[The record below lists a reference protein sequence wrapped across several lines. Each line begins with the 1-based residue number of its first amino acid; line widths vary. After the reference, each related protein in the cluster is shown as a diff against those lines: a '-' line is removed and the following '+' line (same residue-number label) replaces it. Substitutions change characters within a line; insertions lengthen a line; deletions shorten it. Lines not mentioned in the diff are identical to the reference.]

1 MVGPAIL
8 ADVCLGKTGDAERSA
23 TSRAYALSADLPIP
37 KGAISFEG
45 KVPAP
50 WRATSWGWSRCP
62 SWIRTPPSPFS
73 SAPRERS
80 CCELPPPRSLG
91 PAGIRGRGP
100 RVRQR
105 GEGTTGLEAVR
116 VKAEGPPAWL
126 SRDQKGSRKKYYQF
140 TAIDD
145 CTRIRVLRIYDRLN
159 QQTAIRFVGRTPRS
173 EPGQLTRRVLI
184 SDRPAGECSHTV
196 RVRAPGRNRTCDTR
210 FRKPLLYP
218 PRHGG
223 ARPRPNGAWRPSHA
237 ASAT

>member
-1 MVGPAIL
+1 MGQRRRDSVGARSAGRGWKLRSWSAPPSL

-23 TSRAYALSADLPIP
+23 TSRAYALSADLPIR

-62 SWIRTPPSPFS
+62 SWIRTPQSPFS

-80 CCELPPPRSLG
+80 CASCPLRGRSGPRV
-91 PAGIRGRGP
+91 IRGRGP

-126 SRDQKGSRKKYYQF
+126 SRDQGIPLPPVFGGDETGRSSWFY
-140 TAIDD
+140 
-145 CTRIRVLRIYDRLN
+145 
-159 QQTAIRFVGRTPRS
+159 VG
-173 EPGQLTRRVLI
+173 
-184 SDRPAGECSHTV
+184 
-196 RVRAPGRNRTCDTR
+196 
-210 FRKPLLYP
+210 
-218 PRHGG
+218 
-223 ARPRPNGAWRPSHA
+223 
-237 ASAT
+237 